1 VTAARRMRRTSSI
14 VSGRAWVEW
23 LERTTFSLPMPFRC
37 ALSYRTTPVCEAGER
52 AVVEHGDDRGDVQD
66 HSRSVSVSSSSS

>member
-1 VTAARRMRRTSSI
+1 MQRTSSI

-37 ALSYRTTPVCEAGER
+37 ALSYRTTP
-52 AVVEHGDDRGDVQD
+52 
-66 HSRSVSVSSSSS
+66 SVRLVSAPSPSTATIE